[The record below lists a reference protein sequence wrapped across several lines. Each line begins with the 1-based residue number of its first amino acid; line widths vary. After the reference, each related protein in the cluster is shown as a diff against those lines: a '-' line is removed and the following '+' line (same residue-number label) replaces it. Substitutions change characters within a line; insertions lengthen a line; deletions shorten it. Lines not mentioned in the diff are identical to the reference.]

1 MSVSLIHPI
10 LKLDPYRFVIDYA
23 LGSRGSANNGSPG
36 DMAIVHGPSWSEGV
50 IERKFRDHSSVIR
63 CVSWSMVHMPLC
75 LWSSR
80 DIRLEITAC
89 KERVI
94 TKGSLS

>member
-1 MSVSLIHPI
+1 MA
-10 LKLDPYRFVIDYA
+10 R
-23 LGSRGSANNGSPG
+23 PG
-36 DMAIVHGPSWSEGV
+36 DMAIAHGLSWSEGV
-50 IERKFRDHSSVIR
+50 IERNFRDHSSIIR

-75 LWSSR
+75 LRFSR
-80 DIRLEITAC
+80 DTRLEIMAC